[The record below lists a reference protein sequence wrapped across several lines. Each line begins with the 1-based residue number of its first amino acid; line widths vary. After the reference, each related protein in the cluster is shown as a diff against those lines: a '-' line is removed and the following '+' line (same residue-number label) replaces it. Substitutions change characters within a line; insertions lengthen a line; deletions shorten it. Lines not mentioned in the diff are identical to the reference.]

1 LRIER
6 GRVRHVHKLKVIAKQ
21 PGGLRTMSD
30 DELIVWARHLGT
42 GLARAENSMLRVGGR
57 AGRHLRLTVLGL
69 SSTSAA
75 RGGRAVVACGADFA
89 ARFGSAPNGPRLI
102 DQDSRSPH
110 GRAAVP
116 CQP

>member
-30 DELIVWARHLGT
+30 DELIVWARHLRT
-42 GLARAENSMLRVGGR
+42 GVARAENSMLRV
-57 AGRHLRLTVLGL
+57 
-69 SSTSAA
+69 
-75 RGGRAVVACGADFA
+75 GGRAVVACGADFA

-116 CQP
+116 CHP